1 MPASSLR
8 IRRKKSKAPGH
19 GPLLHKHSQLDRALA
34 RVQLPVA
41 TLHACF
47 PQENSMKRSLRLLL
61 FCAALVTSTAFAGAR
76 DGLKSFTTGLKGL
89 DGQFT
94 QQVFDASGKLKES
107 SSGRVAMSAPRLFRW
122 EYTKPYPQLIVA
134 DGEKVWV
141 YDPDLQQVSVREQGV
156 EELNSP
162 LSALIDP
169 GKLDQQF
176 NVAESGT
183 VDGLQ
188 WLTLTPK
195 NTGDASF
202 QSARLGFDGKTLRR
216 MEVVDA
222 VDQRTRID
230 FNGWKRNPSFAGGT
244 FKYAPA
250 KGVDV
255 IGEI

>member
-1 MPASSLR
+1 MKHSLR
-8 IRRKKSKAPGH
+8 FLILSA
-19 GPLLHKHSQLDRALA
+19 ALA
-34 RVQLPVA
+34 
-41 TLHACF
+41 
-47 PQENSMKRSLRLLL
+47 
-61 FCAALVTSTAFAGAR
+61 TSTAFAGAR
-76 DGLKSFTTGLKGL
+76 NDLKSFTTGLKGL

-94 QQVFDASGKLKES
+94 QQVYDASGKLKET

-134 DGEKVWV
+134 DGKKVWV
-141 YDPDLQQVSVREQGV
+141 YDPDLEQVSVREQGV
-156 EELNSP
+156 EEQNSP

-176 NVAESGT
+176 NVKETAAT
-183 VDGLQ
+183 DGLR
-188 WLTLTPK
+188 WLVLTPK
-195 NTGDASF
+195 TAGDASF
-202 QSARLGFDGKTLRR
+202 QSARLGFSDKGLIR

-230 FNGWKRNPSFAGGT
+230 FAGWKRNPSFAGGT
-244 FKYAPA
+244 FKYAPS